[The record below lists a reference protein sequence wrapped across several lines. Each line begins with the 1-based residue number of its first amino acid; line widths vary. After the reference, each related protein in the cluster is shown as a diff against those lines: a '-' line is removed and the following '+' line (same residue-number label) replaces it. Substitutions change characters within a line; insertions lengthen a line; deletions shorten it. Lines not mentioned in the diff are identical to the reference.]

1 MGLRG
6 NDAENNEPRATGS
19 RLLERQ
25 PGVTVSDQL
34 GLVGFRAGVSCC
46 PGRADVL
53 GGNSVAVC
61 IVSTRANA
69 GGVYTLLGSE
79 KSCKLGRRKLRR
91 AKNTRELPAMIAMPS
106 VLGCAARWL
115 RGRETRKGK

>member
-46 PGRADVL
+46 PGRADVW
-53 GGNSVAVC
+53 VA
-61 IVSTRANA
+61 IVWQFVSSQLARILAECLRCLSQR
-69 GGVYTLLGSE
+69 GVVNLDARNYVELRTLE
-79 KSCKLGRRKLRR
+79 HYRQ
-91 AKNTRELPAMIAMPS
+91 
-106 VLGCAARWL
+106 
-115 RGRETRKGK
+115 